1 MELKQFKITV
11 VPLRDKL
18 LNYARRMTDDPSD
31 AEDAVQEV
39 MLKLWNLRQKLD
51 EYRSIEAVAMTMTH
65 HLCMDLWRAKR
76 PDTLSLD
83 RVQAPTPSA
92 TPERLLEEKDDAGDY
107 RLLAYAA
114 TNNHPHERHRRVRNG
129 RNCRNHRMQCRSH
142 SQQSVK
148 SPQESKRSLFAN
160 NTRTKKEEQSMK
172 DIETLLNKY
181 FEGETTCEEERRLRR
196 FFAEGLV
203 PEHLEVYRPM
213 FAFFEAE
220 QEELTEVSGQCNAGE
235 MPELAIFEKKTK
247 TVRKYLTYSLGA
259 AAAALLLLLGI
270 SGIYRHISP
279 APANYV
285 IIDGKE
291 YTDVHL
297 IREQAMVAF
306 RDVSL
311 SEEEIFATLF
321 DE

>member
-1 MELKQFKITV
+1 
-11 VPLRDKL
+11 
-18 LNYARRMTDDPSD
+18 
-31 AEDAVQEV
+31 
-39 MLKLWNLRQKLD
+39 
-51 EYRSIEAVAMTMTH
+51 
-65 HLCMDLWRAKR
+65 
-76 PDTLSLD
+76 
-83 RVQAPTPSA
+83 
-92 TPERLLEEKDDAGDY
+92 
-107 RLLAYAA
+107 
-114 TNNHPHERHRRVRNG
+114 
-129 RNCRNHRMQCRSH
+129 
-142 SQQSVK
+142 
-148 SPQESKRSLFAN
+148 
-160 NTRTKKEEQSMK
+160 MK

-247 TVRKYLTYSLGA
+247 TVRKYLTYSPGA
-259 AAAALLLLLGI
+259 APAALLLLLGI

>member
-1 MELKQFKITV
+1 
-11 VPLRDKL
+11 
-18 LNYARRMTDDPSD
+18 
-31 AEDAVQEV
+31 
-39 MLKLWNLRQKLD
+39 
-51 EYRSIEAVAMTMTH
+51 
-65 HLCMDLWRAKR
+65 
-76 PDTLSLD
+76 
-83 RVQAPTPSA
+83 
-92 TPERLLEEKDDAGDY
+92 
-107 RLLAYAA
+107 
-114 TNNHPHERHRRVRNG
+114 
-129 RNCRNHRMQCRSH
+129 
-142 SQQSVK
+142 
-148 SPQESKRSLFAN
+148 
-160 NTRTKKEEQSMK
+160 MK

-203 PEHLEVYRPM
+203 PEHLEVYRPV

-220 QEELTEVSGQCNAGE
+220 QKELPEISGIGNA
-235 MPELAIFEKKTK
+235 
-247 TVRKYLTYSLGA
+247 V
-259 AAAALLLLLGI
+259 AAALLLLLGI

-311 SEEEIFATLF
+311 SEEEVFATLF

>member
-1 MELKQFKITV
+1 
-11 VPLRDKL
+11 
-18 LNYARRMTDDPSD
+18 
-31 AEDAVQEV
+31 
-39 MLKLWNLRQKLD
+39 
-51 EYRSIEAVAMTMTH
+51 
-65 HLCMDLWRAKR
+65 
-76 PDTLSLD
+76 
-83 RVQAPTPSA
+83 
-92 TPERLLEEKDDAGDY
+92 
-107 RLLAYAA
+107 
-114 TNNHPHERHRRVRNG
+114 
-129 RNCRNHRMQCRSH
+129 
-142 SQQSVK
+142 
-148 SPQESKRSLFAN
+148 
-160 NTRTKKEEQSMK
+160 MK

-196 FFAEGLV
+196 FFAEGIE

-247 TVRKYLTYSLGA
+247 TVWKYLTYRLGA
-259 AAAALLLLLGI
+259 DAAADKLLLGI